1 MGLFEK
7 IFGPRGKDTSGQRWV
22 ALNNYTDVSWRQ
34 WSGDA
39 FESDLVRA
47 AVDARARHISKLS
60 PVLTGAAQPAL
71 QKRLQMRPNT
81 WQTWS
86 QFLYRVS
93 AVLDLQCTVFI
104 VPVYTPQYEVIG
116 ITLVIPSDFELV
128 DVNGTPW
135 LRLRFANGKVASDEL
150 SRIGI
155 MTKFQY
161 LSDYFGTG
169 NTALDSTLELID
181 IQRQGIRAAAKN
193 SATYR
198 FMATLNNFAKPED
211 LAKERERFTSENLRK
226 DAGGGL
232 LLFPSTYR
240 DIKELEHKQY
250 SIDADQQQAIESRV
264 FNYFGVN
271 EKILSNSATA
281 DDLDAFYEGAV
292 EPFAIQLA
300 DVLTNMLFSQR
311 EQSSGNRVQL
321 SSDRLAY
328 MSTQNKI
335 QLIQQMSDRGELLQN
350 EARRILNLPD
360 LPDGNRTI
368 IRGEYYVQQYGD
380 DGQVLDDLDEGD
392 EEDDGLDDM
401 GDDNSDLD
409 DSDDEEMTDEDQGNE
424 EDLEDDDTG
433 SLDAGDD
440 ASDSDLGEEDDE
452 ADEENLE
459 DDTEG
464 DDDTEEDDFEDDDE
478 LTDLQDQMQEEL
490 DEITDNMKEILDRAN
505 DGEFDDEDEEEDQS
519 DDGSGTD

>member
-7 IFGPRGKDTSGQRWV
+7 IFGPRGKDTSGQQWIT
-22 ALNNYTDVSWRQ
+22 LNNYTDASWKR

-60 PVLTGAAQPAL
+60 PVLTGSAQSSL
-71 QKRLQMRPNT
+71 QKRLMMRPNS
-81 WQTWS
+81 WQVWS

-93 AVLDLQCTVFI
+93 VVLDLQCTAFI
-104 VPVYTPQYEVIG
+104 VPVYSPTYDITG
-116 ITLVIPSDFELV
+116 ISLVVPSDFELV
-128 DVNGTPW
+128 DVNGVPW
-135 LRLRFANGKVASDEL
+135 LRLRFSNGNVASDEL
-150 SRIGI
+150 SHIGI
-155 MTKFQY
+155 MTRFQY

-169 NTALDSTLELID
+169 NSALDATLELID
-181 IQRQGIRAAAKN
+181 IQRQGIQEAAKN

-198 FMATLNNFAKPED
+198 FMATLGNFAKPED
-211 LAKERERFTSENLRK
+211 LAKERERFTTENLQK
-226 DAGGGL
+226 NAGGGL
-232 LLFPSTYR
+232 LLFPSTYK
-240 DIKELEHKQY
+240 DIRELDHKQY
-250 SIDADQQQAIESRV
+250 SIDADQQKAIESRV

-271 EKILSNSATA
+271 DKILSNSANA

-292 EPFAIQLA
+292 EPFALQLA
-300 DVLTNMLFSQR
+300 DVITNMLFSQR
-311 EQSSGNRVQL
+311 EQSSGNRLQF
-321 SSDRLAY
+321 SADRLAY

-335 QLIQQMSDRGELLQN
+335 QLIQMASDRGELMQN

-360 LPDGNRTI
+360 LPDGNKTI

-380 DGQVLDDLDEGD
+380 DGQPVDLDEGD

-409 DSDDEEMTDEDQGNE
+409 NSDGEEMTDEEDQGDE
-424 EDLEDDDTG
+424 EDLGDDDTG

-452 ADEENLE
+452 ADEEDLE
-459 DDTEG
+459 DDTE
-464 DDDTEEDDFEDDDE
+464 DDDSEEDDFEDDDD

-490 DEITDNMKEILDRAN
+490 DEITDNMKEIIDRAN
-505 DGEFDDEDEEEDQS
+505 DGEFDDEDEEDQS